1 MVEMIIGI
9 IDSNLAVP
17 SITIEIG
24 YEASMQVYTAML
36 AIIVNLIA
44 VSCWVEDILLN
55 LISFL
60 DVSTMENTFIHVLH
74 DITTVK
80 MKVLRDGEVIILN
93 LVY

>member
-44 VSCWVEDILLN
+44 VSC
-55 LISFL
+55 
-60 DVSTMENTFIHVLH
+60 
-74 DITTVK
+74 
-80 MKVLRDGEVIILN
+80 
-93 LVY
+93 